1 MGLFD
6 NKKKAVPQPAPRQQQ
21 NVGSIF
27 DNFDKYS
34 AQKKQQEARDNM
46 LRQEREN
53 AANLAAE
60 RREAE
65 RKQREIEL
73 AARQQ
78 AERIEAA
85 KHMENLN
92 TVKTEQ
98 PGFGQVPLVNTM
110 PGDFVN
116 QVSAAMK
123 DNSTPIDIQA
133 TAKLER
139 SEQRIG
145 PTAEIE
151 MSLVGASSVIGRR
164 EYQQDMICT
173 SRNDVK
179 GSFKEKWLAVLCDG
193 MGGMNGGE
201 KASFLCAHRMLS
213 SFNQQLTEIPRYFRN
228 KIVEI
233 DREVSELTDEN
244 GQPMGAG
251 STFISIIID
260 GDNLYWSSVGDS
272 HIYIMRG
279 NEFVQVNREHNYL
292 AELLERAA
300 RGEITVEEAYNDR
313 QREALTSYMGI
324 GGVSLMDVIE
334 KPFSLQKGDIIILCS
349 DGLYR
354 SLSDA
359 EIFGIVSQNITDM
372 PAAANALTAAAM
384 AKNFVHQDN
393 TSVITVRYQ

>member
-1 MGLFD
+1 MGFFD
-6 NKKKAVPQPAPRQQQ
+6 KRKAVPQSEPPQQKTSSLDDMINRAFYVSQQQ
-21 NVGSIF
+21 FAEQN
-27 DNFDKYS
+27 KQ
-34 AQKKQQEARDNM
+34 AQEKSRLTDGELSLKLE
-46 LRQEREN
+46 E
-53 AANLAAE
+53 E
-60 RREAE
+60 RR
-65 RKQREIEL
+65 QREL
-73 AARQQ
+73 
-78 AERIEAA
+78 EAA
-85 KHMENLN
+85 KQQADRQMAMKYMAEHNAAKQTN
-92 TVKTEQ
+92 NAYASPVAQ
-98 PGFGQVPLVNTM
+98 AVISGQDVA
-110 PGDFVN
+110 
-116 QVSAAMK
+116 QRVSAAMN
-123 DNSTPIDIQA
+123 DNYTHAEVQA
-133 TAKLER
+133 TVKMK
-139 SEQRIG
+139 
-145 PTAEIE
+145 PPVKPVDTTAEIE
-151 MSLVGASSVIGRR
+151 IALVGASSVIGRR
-164 EYQQDMICT
+164 EYQQDMIST

-179 GSFKEKWLAVLCDG
+179 GRFKEKWLAVLCDG

-213 SFNQQLTEIPRYFRN
+213 SFNQQITDIPTYFRN
-228 KIVEI
+228 KIIEI

-251 STFISIIID
+251 STFISVIID

-324 GGVSLMDVIE
+324 GGVTLMDIIE
-334 KPFSLQKGDIIILCS
+334 KPFKLQKGDVIILCS

-359 EIFGIVSQNITDM
+359 EIFSIVQQNIKNM
-372 PAAANALTAAAM
+372 PAAANNLTAAAM